1 MILSWTLIS
10 TVELDVNVIKTTI
23 QLVSNVIVK
32 YRISESTDVNGKQHF
47 KLFQLM
53 ISLKTC
59 RLLVCCRF
67 LKEKNRLSCF
77 NEFELKK
84 FDYQQ
89 KLKGFN

>member
-47 KLFQLM
+47 KLSQLM
-53 ISLKTC
+53 ILLKTC
-59 RLLVCCRF
+59 RLVCCRF